1 MTRLILGPMIG
12 GLASNR
18 ANLWGRADGPGVLH
32 AWIGKNPDLSDAQL
46 TGKSL
51 PLAMILTVPFFTSS
65 IRCGGADQPAAIWP
79 VITAV

>member
-12 GLASNR
+12 GLATNR
-18 ANLWGRADGPGVLH
+18 ANLWGRADGPGMLH

-51 PLAMILTVPFFTSS
+51 PLA
-65 IRCGGADQPAAIWP
+65 A
-79 VITAV
+79 